1 MILHP
6 FEPPNP
12 VHHRYKNSE
21 WRRTA
26 PPDIKH
32 PDFLWEDYW
41 QRFNTMQIP
50 LFDEDEY
57 YETAIAIAKESN
69 DQQDFEEKFERQNR
83 EQRKKLLAIMS
94 HALEDALANAE
105 TFKSN
110 DAWLTAIYASQ
121 TGCLQYFVRL
131 LEAASSGREAV
142 MVEADA
148 EHEVPRNSYAGEVM
162 NDKTRKPAEEG
173 RRDMVPEAQAHSDYH
188 GYPYMNGPMPRDWA
202 AQHPDDYEWNYKTR
216 SEYNSRD
223 QTPSDDFIIAAPA
236 VEYAT
241 AASNDAAPNSSSRTS
256 SVRQPLPPIPS
267 DGHLVTEDDEKAAQ
281 KAPASSL
288 GEDGSTA
295 LTKKRIRSDEDATA
309 QKPKRR
315 KLEHDAAPTPTRQAS
330 RKRCRSDDDSEDN
343 GYKRQKME
351 SLPSPPTS
359 HTSSTELGEDTTTDE
374 IPSTSPSN
382 ASANNEPR
390 NPSNSLET
398 SGADTAD
405 VKRKRRK
412 GGSVSRTTRAKA
424 SQTPQNCR
432 SLRGSKSSPLWELD
446 SSGKPHSVS

>member
-83 EQRKKLLAIMS
+83 EQRKKLLAVMS

-173 RRDMVPEAQAHSDYH
+173 TRDMVPEAQAHSDYRD
-188 GYPYMNGPMPRDWA
+188 YPYMNGPMPRDWA

-216 SEYNSRD
+216 SEYNRRD
-223 QTPSDDFIIAAPA
+223 ETPSDDIIIAAPA

-241 AASNDAAPNSSSRTS
+241 ASNDAAPNSTSRTS
-256 SVRQPLPPIPS
+256 SVRQPLPPFPS
-267 DGHLVTEDDEKAAQ
+267 DGHLVTEDDEKAAE

-330 RKRCRSDDDSEDN
+330 RKRSRSDDDSEDN

-374 IPSTSPSN
+374 IPSTSPNN

-390 NPSNSLET
+390 KPSESLET

-412 GGSVSRTTRAKA
+412 GGSVSRTTHAKA